1 MSTIFFKSAL
11 SILLLFLSLCMQGQS
26 EYPAGYFVPPL
37 DGRLLLSGTFGEIR
51 AGHFHSGIDIK
62 TGGVEGKPIYAVA
75 DGHVS
80 RIKVSAT
87 GFGKA
92 LYIDHPNGYTSVYAH
107 LSRYNHAIGGYV
119 FREHYRK
126 ESFEIELF
134 PAPGEYPV
142 KKGEVVGYSGN
153 SGTSGGPHLHFELR
167 NTATQKPI
175 NPLLFGYAVKDF
187 YRPRITSVKIY
198 PEDENATVNGKNK
211 PLRILVEGWGEEHRL
226 AKGQNVI
233 LSGSIS
239 FAVQTYDLLNDADN
253 KNGPYSITLFIDGE
267 EVFHIEKISFAFD
280 QTRYVNSYLD
290 YEEYVRSNARMQRTR
305 IDPGNRLGDLYGR
318 VENKG
323 IYCFNDTLMHDIRY
337 EVRDM
342 AGNVGALVFQVRSE
356 VRSQKLED
364 RSQKTE
370 DESGLSIFKYDEA
383 NVFKNDLVRVSAKA
397 GAFYDSFEF
406 RYDSSR
412 SVAGTYGLVH
422 HIHDKHTP
430 VHEFIA
436 LAIRADG
443 LPERYRDKTLV
454 VKIRDDGK
462 SFTSAGGQWNGDGFV
477 GTRIREFGN
486 YSVAVD
492 TVPPKITPLRPES
505 FKNLSAARQVRFRI
519 SDEISGIKS
528 YRGTLNGK
536 WILMEYDAKNN
547 LLVYAF
553 DENFLKGSNAFALEV
568 IDMKDNKATYQAEL
582 VK

>member
-1 MSTIFFKSAL
+1 MPLIVALIFTILQPLAAQEK
-11 SILLLFLSLCMQGQS
+11 
-26 EYPAGYFVPPL
+26 YPTDYFGAPV
-37 DGRLLLSGTFGEIR
+37 DFRMLLSGTFGEIR

-80 RIKVSAT
+80 RIKISAT

-107 LSRYNHAIGGYV
+107 LSRYNQVLGGYV
-119 FREHYRK
+119 YREHYRQ

-134 PAPGEYPV
+134 PARGEYPV
-142 KKGEVVGYSGN
+142 KKGEIIGYSGN

-226 AKGQNVI
+226 AKERSVV
-233 LSGSIS
+233 LSGNIS
-239 FAVQTYDLLNDADN
+239 FAIQTYDLLNDADN

-267 EVFHIEKISFAFD
+267 EVFHIEKTTFAFD
-280 QTRYVNSYLD
+280 RTRYVNSYID
-290 YEEYVRSNARMQRTR
+290 YEEYVRNKARMQRTR

-318 VENKG
+318 VKNNG
-323 IYCFNDTLMHDIRY
+323 VYAFSDTLTHDIRY
-337 EVRDM
+337 EVRDV
-342 AGNVGALVFQVRSE
+342 AGNVGALVFQVRSA
-356 VRSQKLED
+356 VGGQQSAVGGQSL
-364 RSQKTE
+364 
-370 DESGLSIFKYDEA
+370 IFSFDKA
-383 NVFKNDLVRVSAKA
+383 NVYENASVRVSAKA

-406 RYDSSR
+406 SYDSSR
-412 SVAGTYGLVH
+412 RVAGTYGAVH
-422 HIHDKHTP
+422 HIHDKYTP
-430 VHEFIA
+430 VHEFID
-436 LAIRADG
+436 LAIRVEY
-443 LPERYRDKTLV
+443 LPEKYRDKALV
-454 VKIRDDGK
+454 VKIGDDGK
-462 SFTSAGGQWNGDGFV
+462 SFTSAGGQWQGDGFV

-505 FKNLSAARQVRFRI
+505 FKNLSSARQVRFRI
-519 SDEISGIKS
+519 SDELSGIKS

-536 WILMEYDAKNN
+536 WILMEYDPKNN
-547 LLVYAF
+547 LLIYDF
-553 DENFLKGSNAFALEV
+553 DENFLKGSNVFLLEIV
-568 IDMKDNKATYQAEL
+568 DVKDNMATYRTEL